1 MQSAQSENLA
11 STLATVAV
19 IMMLLYDIYSMAR
32 VWG

>member
-1 MQSAQSENLA
+1 MQSAQSENLG